1 MIEVR
6 QAQNEQDLFEI
17 RQVNREAFPDTGGA
31 KAFYEIRQTV
41 TDIVSL
47 VAVDDGTLI
56 GHVLFCPATI
66 ATESSEVCGMG
77 LGELAVLPQFQRQ
90 GVGTMLTNAGLG
102 ILRKRNCP
110 FVIVVGHATYYPR
123 FGFRP
128 GSQLELAC
136 QWKNIPDESFMALI
150 LDQDAMDGVGGV
162 SCFVGIP

>member
-6 QAQNEQDLFEI
+6 QAQNEQDLSGI

-31 KAFYEIRQTV
+31 KVFYEIRQTG

-90 GVGTMLTNAGLG
+90 GVGTVLTE
-102 ILRKRNCP
+102 RKCP

-162 SCFVGIP
+162 PHFVGIP

>member
-6 QAQNEQDLFEI
+6 QEQIEQDLPGI
-17 RQVNREAFPDTGGA
+17 RQVNQKAFPDTGGA
-31 KAFYEIRQTV
+31 KVFYQIRQTG

-47 VAVDDGTLI
+47 VAVDDGTVI

-66 ATESSEVCGMG
+66 ATESGEVRGMG
-77 LGELAVLPQFQRQ
+77 LGELAVLPEFQRQ
-90 GVGTMLTNAGLG
+90 GVGTKLTNAGLD
-102 ILRKRNCP
+102 ILRAGNCP

-136 QWKNIPDESFMALI
+136 QWESIPDESFMALI
-150 LDQDAMDGVGGV
+150 LDQEAMDGVAGV
-162 SCFVGIP
+162 ARFVGIP

>member
-6 QAQNEQDLFEI
+6 QEQKEQDLPGI

-31 KAFYEIRQTV
+31 KVFYEIRQSV
-41 TDIVSL
+41 TGIVSL
-47 VAVDDGTLI
+47 VAVDDNNLI

-66 ATESSEVCGMG
+66 AIQGGEVCGMG
-77 LGELAVLPQFQRQ
+77 LGELAVLPEFQSQ
-90 GVGTMLTNAGLG
+90 GVGTMLTNTGLDM
-102 ILRKRNCP
+102 LRERNCP

-136 QWKNIPDESFMALI
+136 QWESIPDESFMALI
-150 LDQDAMDGVGGV
+150 LDQDAMGGV
-162 SCFVGIP
+162 AGVARFVGIP